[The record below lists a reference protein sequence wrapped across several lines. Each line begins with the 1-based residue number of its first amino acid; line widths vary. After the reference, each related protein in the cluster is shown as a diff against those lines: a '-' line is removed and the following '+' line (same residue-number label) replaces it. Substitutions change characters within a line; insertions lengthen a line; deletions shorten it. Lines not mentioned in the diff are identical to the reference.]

1 MFDVEFT
8 SNCLP
13 HSSLRF
19 PVFDATMQPR
29 RTTMSWLHTI
39 SWVFIGL
46 GVITALI
53 LMAEMIRHPQHMSIM
68 NVVWPIT
75 GVYFPVIGVLFY
87 RWFGSPTAAA
97 GSTSPA
103 GEIFLSSSHCGS
115 GCVIGDIIGA
125 PIVFFTG
132 LTILGSRLF
141 AEFVVEFVLAYAFGI
156 IFQYIPIRSMRNISR
171 REALVDAV
179 KADTLSLVAF
189 QVGLFGWMAIVHYLL
204 MPVHPPE
211 ANSPVFWFMMQ
222 IGMVLGFLT
231 TWPANAFLIQR
242 GIKMA
247 M

>member
-1 MFDVEFT
+1 M
-8 SNCLP
+8 P
-13 HSSLRF
+13 
-19 PVFDATMQPR
+19 
-29 RTTMSWLHTI
+29 WLNTI

-46 GVITALI
+46 GIITALI
-53 LMAEMIRHPQHMSIM
+53 LLVEMIHHPQHMRIM

-75 GVYFPVIGVLFY
+75 GLYFPVIGLLFY
-87 RWFGSPTAAA
+87 RRIGSPTAGA

-125 PIVFFTG
+125 PIVFFAG
-132 LTILGSRLF
+132 LTILDSGLF
-141 AEFVVEFVLAYAFGI
+141 AEFVVEFLLAYAFGV

-171 REALVDAV
+171 RQALVDAV

-189 QVGLFGWMAIVHYLL
+189 EVGLFGWMAIVHFQL
-204 MPVHPPE
+204 MPAYRPE

-222 IGMVLGFLT
+222 IGMALGFLT
-231 TWPANAFLIQR
+231 TWPANGFLIKR
-242 GIKMA
+242 GIKME

>member
-1 MFDVEFT
+1 MHW
-8 SNCLP
+8 LY
-13 HSSLRF
+13 
-19 PVFDATMQPR
+19 
-29 RTTMSWLHTI
+29 TT
-39 SWVFIGL
+39 SWVFLGL
-46 GVITALI
+46 GIITALI
-53 LMAEMIRHPQHMSIM
+53 LAEEMIRHPQPMSIM

-75 GVYFPVIGVLFY
+75 GLYFPVIGLLFY

-97 GSTSPA
+97 NSTSPA
-103 GEIFLSSSHCGS
+103 GEIFLSSSHCAS

-141 AEFVVEFVLAYAFGI
+141 AEFAVQFVLAYAFGI
-156 IFQYIPIRSMRNISR
+156 IFQYIPIRSTRNISA
-171 REALVDAV
+171 REALVDAI

-189 QVGLFGWMAIVHYLL
+189 EVGLFGWMAIVHYLL
-204 MPVHPPE
+204 MSARPPE
-211 ANSPVFWFMMQ
+211 ANSPVFWLMMQ

-231 TWPANAFLIQR
+231 TWPANGFLVKR